1 MLGRKRGRL
10 TAIIVNIFGTIL
22 TIYLLLQFY
31 SAFYALAIILFS
43 LSVSATQCKS
53 KLKITTPVLFIN
65 LSTVCI
71 GAPAALYLFYVALT
85 AENMAPSQWVTPVT
99 ISIYVI
105 ICLLNVI
112 IIRNLHFPERG
123 DKPHNNEQH
132 KDKRKAW

>member
-1 MLGRKRGRL
+1 MPGRKRGRL

-31 SAFYALAIILFS
+31 SAFYALAIVLFS

-65 LSTVCI
+65 LCVASI
-71 GAPAALYLFYVALT
+71 GAPTALYLFYVALT
-85 AENMAPSQWVTPVT
+85 AESMAPSLWVTPIT
-99 ISIYVI
+99 ISIYVG

-112 IIRNLHFPERG
+112 IIRNLHFSEWG
-123 DKPHNNEQH
+123 GKPHNNDE
-132 KDKRKAW
+132 KISN

>member
-1 MLGRKRGRL
+1 MPGRKRGRL

-31 SAFYALAIILFS
+31 SAFYALAMS
-43 LSVSATQCKS
+43 AVS
-53 KLKITTPVLFIN
+53 IGTP
-65 LSTVCI
+65 T
-71 GAPAALYLFYVALT
+71 ALYLFYVALT

-112 IIRNLHFPERG
+112 IIRNLHYSEKG
-123 DKPHNNEQH
+123 NNDIN
-132 KDKRKAW
+132 KD

>member
-1 MLGRKRGRL
+1 MPGRKRGRL

-65 LSTVCI
+65 LSAVSI
-71 GAPAALYLFYVALT
+71 GTPTALYLFYVALT

-112 IIRNLHFPERG
+112 IIRNLHYSEKG
-123 DKPHNNEQH
+123 NNDIN
-132 KDKRKAW
+132 KD